1 MLEKEKAILV
11 GTGSK
16 RNETDIT
23 STLEELARLAETSGA
38 EVAGRVTQFRER
50 PDPAWLIGHGKA
62 EEVARMAEEL
72 EADLVIFDQELS
84 PGQIRNLEMVFPCKV
99 IDRTQLILDIFAGRA
114 QTKEGRIQVELAQLN
129 YLLPRLQGRGKEL
142 SRLGGGIGTRG
153 PGEKKLETDR
163 RHIRRQIRALT
174 RQLEEI
180 KKHRRLHQ
188 RRRKKAGVTQIALVG
203 YTNAGKSTLL
213 NRLTGANSL
222 AENKLFATL
231 DPISR
236 TLLLPSG
243 EQVILTDTVGFIRQ
257 LPHHLVAA
265 FRSTLE
271 QVKEADL
278 LLHVVDASHKE
289 AEEQIEAVE
298 KVLEDLHASH
308 LPTLLVLNK
317 ADLSSGL
324 TVNLVDKE
332 AISIS
337 AFCDDDLE
345 RLKEKMVQMLSA
357 EMVIGTVEIPINR
370 GDWIAALYEVAE
382 VSSSRASDTHIQL
395 AFRLSRKQ
403 LGKLPPALIQ
413 FARLREEF

>member
-1 MLEKEKAILV
+1 
-11 GTGSK
+11 
-16 RNETDIT
+16 
-23 STLEELARLAETSGA
+23 
-38 EVAGRVTQFRER
+38 
-50 PDPAWLIGHGKA
+50 
-62 EEVARMAEEL
+62 
-72 EADLVIFDQELS
+72 
-84 PGQIRNLEMVFPCKV
+84 
-99 IDRTQLILDIFAGRA
+99 
-114 QTKEGRIQVELAQLN
+114 
-129 YLLPRLQGRGKEL
+129 KEL

-236 TLLLPSG
+236 TLMLPSG

-413 FARLREEF
+413 FARLSEEF